1 MSVFIF
7 NATLGSVL
15 PEASPLDC
23 IYNNNKYSITIITII
38 ITNETKITVLKSS
51 MYFVH
56 FFSLL
61 NGYHCITFFL
71 VKYKVRIVIK
81 ILRCCTLWLFCY
93 LVVTFSMHSYTGAQL
108 ELASL
113 PDSSADHNMSS
124 PASLCLQLR
133 HCLTMPQV
141 RGLPM
146 SIPVNFPTFL
156 SLVPML
162 NNTRGCLT
170 VLLMARSTML
180 HSVTSNLSVIC

>member
-81 ILRCCTLWLFCY
+81 ILRCCTL
-93 LVVTFSMHSYTGAQL
+93 
-108 ELASL
+108 
-113 PDSSADHNMSS
+113 
-124 PASLCLQLR
+124 
-133 HCLTMPQV
+133 
-141 RGLPM
+141 
-146 SIPVNFPTFL
+146 
-156 SLVPML
+156 
-162 NNTRGCLT
+162 
-170 VLLMARSTML
+170 
-180 HSVTSNLSVIC
+180 